1 MSVQVVAAAVTDATT
16 LLSDIKVGTI
26 SVLAAAA
33 LMPVRNGFSWNAESK
48 RFNFDPVLRQVGA
61 AACGCWLALLP
72 QLLPGTSSCGFNNSQ
87 AA

>member
-48 RFNFDPVLRQVGA
+48 RFKFDPVLRQVGA
-61 AACGCWLALLP
+61 AASCWLALLP
-72 QLLPGTSSCGFNNSQ
+72 QFARHVFMWLQ
-87 AA
+87 